1 MIKKTSILLILLMCF
16 SVVLL
21 TSSAIVADNSFS
33 FQISSA
39 WGRFSNP
46 MYYQGTS
53 SQGLTFPLAWPPL
66 VWMNPAGDIVPWFAD
81 DYEISEDATVYTFH
95 LPKNATWTDGVA
107 VTAADFDFTF
117 HLMLSDTAL
126 EEGAIHVR
134 NVLIANN
141 IVGFAAFRDGEA
153 ERISGINAIDDYTF
167 QVELIEPNYGFLLN
181 LARYPNAGPQPK
193 HILGEM
199 TYEEVFQSYYMNDPD
214 VFAGPYKFVEFERGQ
229 HVILEARTDGGWPH
243 QQPQIE
249 RLYGLVI
256 ADGAPGVEAAL
267 EREELDF
274 GSIRSSEVP
283 RMSELDHLIIESAE
297 TAGFSFIYVN
307 TEKIDQKARQ
317 AITHALNREV
327 LRNIVQ
333 GDTGRIINTAITG
346 PDWAV
351 PDDLYDYNYDPQ
363 KARELLA
370 ESSLDTSRTLEF
382 YTTSTEVNRIVAQ
395 FIQESLRQVGLTV
408 NINMT
413 TFQNAIEQV
422 RQGNFDFFPTS
433 GGVPS
438 LDPHFAIDYFTGTGN
453 LSRYYNEELEVLA
466 AQGARTSVPE
476 ERQAIYHEASR
487 LLNQE
492 VPAIFLYQG
501 AMNFG
506 LNTRI
511 QGFEFPISLFETTT
525 GGALNWYIK

>member
-1 MIKKTSILLILLMCF
+1 MNKVIKKTSIFLVFLMCF
-16 SVVLL
+16 GVILL
-21 TSSAIVADNSFS
+21 AGAEAKADNSFS

-66 VWMNPAGDIVPWFAD
+66 VWLDPSGEIIPWFAD
-81 DYEISEDATVYTFH
+81 DYEISEDATVYTFY
-95 LPKNATWTDGVA
+95 LPENATWTDGEP
-107 VTAADFDFTF
+107 VTAHDFDFTF
-117 HLMLSDTAL
+117 HLMLSNTAL

-141 IVGFAAFRDGEA
+141 IVGFQEYADGETD
-153 ERISGINAIDDYTF
+153 RIQGISAVDDHTF
-167 QVELIEPNYGFLLN
+167 RIELIEPNYGLLLN

-199 TYEEVFQSYYMNDPD
+199 TYEEVFESYYMNNPD
-214 VFAGPYKFVEFERGQ
+214 VFAGPYKFVEFSRDQ

-243 QQPQIE
+243 KQPQIE

-267 EREELDF
+267 ENQELDF
-274 GSIRSSEVP
+274 GSIRSTEVQ
-283 RMSELDHLIIESAE
+283 RMEQLDHLVIEARE

-307 TEKIDQKARQ
+307 TENLDVKARQ

-333 GDTGRIINTAITG
+333 GDVGRIINTAITG
-346 PDWAV
+346 PEWAIH
-351 PDDLYDYNYDPQ
+351 PDLNPYEYNQD

-370 ESSLDTSRTLEF
+370 QSSLDTSRPLQY

-395 FIQESLRQVGLTV
+395 FVQESLRQIGLTV
-408 NINMT
+408 NVNMT

-422 RQGNFDFFPTS
+422 REGNFDFFPTS

-438 LDPHFAIDYFTGTGN
+438 LDPHFAIDYFTGGGN
-453 LSRYYNEELEVLA
+453 LSRYYNERLEELA
-466 AQGARTSVPE
+466 AQGVKTSVPE
-476 ERQAIYHEASR
+476 ERQDIYHEASK
-487 LLNQE
+487 LLNDE
-492 VPAIFLYQG
+492 VPGIFLFQG

-506 LNTRI
+506 LNSRI
-511 QGFEFPISLFETTT
+511 QGFEFPISLF
-525 GGALNWYIK
+525 